1 MPSTSTKQH
10 NFMEAVAH
18 NPTFAKKAG
27 VPQSVGQDFS
37 KADKGKTFKQGGVM
51 KESKGME
58 MRQAKELEKIAKEE
72 REEAKGM
79 KKGGKAYAKGG
90 SIKEARMEPSKMQ
103 KGGDLKKGN
112 RPHGEH
118 AIQEKG
124 HTRAM
129 MPKMAGSTTGM
140 KRGGA
145 ARSR

>member
-1 MPSTSTKQH
+1 
-10 NFMEAVAH
+10 
-18 NPTFAKKAG
+18 
-27 VPQSVGQDFS
+27 VGQDFS
-37 KADKGKTFKQGGVM
+37 KADKGKTFKQGGSM

-58 MRQAKELEKIAKEE
+58 MRQAKQLEKIAKEE

-112 RPHGEH
+112 RAHGEH

-129 MPKMAGSTTGM
+129 MPKMSGSTTGM
-140 KRGGA
+140 KRGGS